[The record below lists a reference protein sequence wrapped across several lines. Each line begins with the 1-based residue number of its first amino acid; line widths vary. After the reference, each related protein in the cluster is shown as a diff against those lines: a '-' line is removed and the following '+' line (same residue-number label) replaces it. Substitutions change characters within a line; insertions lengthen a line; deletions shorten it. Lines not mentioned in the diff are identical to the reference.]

1 MVFIVVRSRAARR
14 SSLSFRKTLTL
25 LCVPMPQVQNPPWVL
40 TERLVLG
47 LSAWCQRF
55 RRLHGAL
62 HLLGARLRST
72 STKLYATVL
81 LRHGNWTN
89 LHRGNPP
96 LFQAELAGRFRTD
109 IDHPVPDSW
118 PAILDCHG
126 CRLPRFQIG
135 HLGRGAERQR
145 LAGRDIVVR
154 VHLAAV
160 RHLVP
165 GEFWRIVGLAHLGG
179 QFAGLAIYIS
189 VTIFWECSCS

>member
-1 MVFIVVRSRAARR
+1 MVFIVIQWRAARR

-89 LHRGNPP
+89 LHRCNPP
-96 LFQAELAGRFRTD
+96 LFQVELAGRFRTD
-109 IDHPVPDSW
+109 IDPPVTDSW
-118 PAILDCHG
+118 SAVLDG
-126 CRLPRFQIG
+126 KIERLPLLQIG
-135 HLGRGAERQR
+135 HLGR
-145 LAGRDIVVR
+145 
-154 VHLAAV
+154 
-160 RHLVP
+160 
-165 GEFWRIVGLAHLGG
+165 
-179 QFAGLAIYIS
+179 
-189 VTIFWECSCS
+189 